1 MSEVTEILRAL
12 AGGQRGA
19 AEQLLALVY
28 DELRSLAAN
37 KLARER
43 PGLTLEPTAL
53 VHEVYLRLM
62 GADQGPHWEGRGH
75 FFAAAAE
82 AMRRILIENARRKGR
97 LKRGGAHRRVKLED
111 EHLVIL
117 PDDSDLLALD
127 DALEQ
132 LSQTDLDAAAVVK
145 LHFYAGLTLEQ
156 VAQALDVSHPTVKRR
171 WAYARAWLRCALQ
184 DAEAPAP
191 QE

>member
-1 MSEVTEILRAL
+1 MSEVTEILQAL

-37 KLARER
+37 KLAHER

-132 LSQTDLDAAAVVK
+132 LAQTDMDAAAVVK

-184 DAEAPAP
+184 DAEPAAP